1 MEWSEV
7 IDNPLLQ
14 NLPFKIEMNKF
25 GKLLMSPASNSHG
38 RFQGRI
44 AGALW
49 QRQSAGEVITECSI
63 QTSEGVKVADV
74 AWASAAFIAEFGYAT
89 PYPKAPELCVEIVS
103 PSNSKVEIAE
113 KVELYLAKGAQEV
126 WVVYE
131 NSRMEIF
138 THIGQV
144 GESKFAPDIKSKI
157 FR

>member
-1 MEWSEV
+1 MEWSDV

-14 NLPFKIEMNKF
+14 NLPFKIELNKF
-25 GKLLMSPASNSHG
+25 GKLLMSPASNSYG

-49 QRQSAGEVITECSI
+49 QRQSKGEVITECSI

-103 PSNSKVEIAE
+103 PSNSKIEIAE

-131 NSRMEIF
+131 NNHMEIF
-138 THIGQV
+138 THVGQI
-144 GESKFAPDIKSKI
+144 EQSKFAPDIKTQI